1 LTLSRRSAFLAVAF
15 AVFLLGCTEESA
27 DLSPAVTAGTLSVF
41 EAELF
46 YQTIGDGQPVVV
58 LHGGPGL
65 DHTYLRPW
73 FEPLAK
79 THQVI
84 FYDQRGLG
92 GSRAQLNISSI
103 SMSRYL
109 TDLDRIRERVAQRE
123 RIIVLTHSW
132 GAIPA
137 LLYALQVPNR
147 VEALIL
153 VSPVEPGSRFSSLT
167 SDRQVAKRAP
177 ADQRALD
184 SLRASPQFR
193 AGDSETINRLFFH
206 VFRGTF
212 ANPGVADSL
221 LAINLQPRT
230 VEQGQEVARLLMA
243 PLEGLDFWDE
253 LEQLQ
258 VPVLIVHGESDPVPV
273 EMVELLHETLP
284 ESNLVLLK
292 NTGHFPFI
300 ENRVEFFGAVR
311 QFLSGLGP

>member
-1 LTLSRRSAFLAVAF
+1 MTHFRSRASLAVTF
-15 AVFLLGCTEESA
+15 SVSLLGCTEESA
-27 DLSPAVTAGTLSVF
+27 DLSPTVTAGTLSVF
-41 EAELF
+41 EGELV
-46 YQTIGDGQPVVV
+46 YQKIGDGQPGVV

-73 FEPLAK
+73 FEPLTD
-79 THQVI
+79 THQVV

-92 GSRAQLNISSI
+92 GSRARLNMSSI

-167 SDRQVAKRAP
+167 SDRQAARRTP

-193 AGDSETINRLFFH
+193 ARDRETINKMFFH

-212 ANPGVADSL
+212 ANPDVADSL
-221 LAINLQPRT
+221 FAVNLQART
-230 VEQGQEVARLLMA
+230 VKEGQEVARLLMA

-253 LEQLQ
+253 LDQLE
-258 VPVLIVHGESDPVPV
+258 VPVLIVHGESDPIPV
-273 EMVELLHETLP
+273 EMVEMLHETLP
-284 ESNLVLLK
+284 ESELALLN

-311 QFLSGLGP
+311 QFLSGLNP

>member
-1 LTLSRRSAFLAVAF
+1 MTLPRRSASLAA
-15 AVFLLGCTEESA
+15 ALGAFLLGCNEEST
-27 DLSPAVTAGTLSVF
+27 DLLPAVTAGTLSVY

-46 YQTIGDGQPVVV
+46 YQKIGDGQPIVV

-73 FEPLAK
+73 FEPLTD
-79 THQVI
+79 THQVV

-92 GSRAQLNISSI
+92 GSRARLNMVSI

-137 LLYALQVPNR
+137 LLYALQAPDR
-147 VEALIL
+147 VEAMIL
-153 VSPVEPGSRFSSLT
+153 VSPVEPGSRFAALT
-167 SDRQVAKRAP
+167 SERQVAKRDP
-177 ADQRALD
+177 ADQHAMD
-184 SLRASPQFR
+184 SLKASPQFR
-193 AGDSETINRLFFH
+193 ARDSETINQLFFH
-206 VFRGTF
+206 TFRGTF
-212 ANPGVADSL
+212 ADPDVADSL
-221 LAINLQPRT
+221 FAVNLQPRT
-230 VEQGQEVARLLMA
+230 VKQGQEVARLLLA

-258 VPVLIVHGESDPVPV
+258 VPVLIVHGESDPIPV
-273 EMVELLHETLP
+273 EMVEMLNETLP
-284 ESNLVLLK
+284 ESNMVILQ

-300 ENRVEFFGAVR
+300 ENQVEFFGAVR
-311 QFLSGLGP
+311 QFLSRLNP